1 MIHLELFMAKT
12 NFQPLLSILHQLLW
26 PKALGYLKNSAFNI
40 RYKSQNLNL
49 LDMQESQRAKII
61 PKAPNISTNKHEN
74 LRKYFCDIE
83 SCNL

>member
-1 MIHLELFMAKT
+1 MILLELSMTKS
-12 NFQPLLSILHQLLW
+12 NLQSLLCMTEIGRLQ
-26 PKALGYLKNSAFNI
+26 KKKSAFNI
-40 RYKSQNLNL
+40 RCKSQNLNL